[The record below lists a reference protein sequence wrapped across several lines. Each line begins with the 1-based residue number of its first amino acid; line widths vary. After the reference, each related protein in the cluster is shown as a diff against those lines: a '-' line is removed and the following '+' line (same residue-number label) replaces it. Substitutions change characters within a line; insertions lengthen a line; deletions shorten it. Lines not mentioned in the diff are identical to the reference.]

1 MTDSEGVAFLRAD
14 VDRFCGE
21 IADLAPAVRLRRLA
35 DLRAMLE
42 EVTGAALMVAM
53 ADARGEGWG
62 LRKIGT
68 SAGISHEQVR
78 RLLTEGLPAGE
89 QPVR

>member
-1 MTDSEGVAFLRAD
+1 MTFLRAD
-14 VDRFCGE
+14 VDRFCRE

-35 DLRAMLE
+35 ELRAMLE

-78 RLLTEGLPAGE
+78 RMLTESRPARE
-89 QPVR
+89 HPAR